1 MYYTCTL
8 RGAVL
13 CRQVRP
19 LASASLPVAQPSW
32 KLSSP
37 SSSHPEIDSLVTT
50 SVLDDVALRDGRDSV
65 GSIERD
71 RPDSKNAGGA
81 GIS

>member
-1 MYYTCTL
+1 ML
-8 RGAVL
+8 PPASQL
-13 CRQVRP
+13 HN
-19 LASASLPVAQPSW
+19 LAGNFLLPDHPT
-32 KLSSP
+32 
-37 SSSHPEIDSLVTT
+37 PEIDSLVTP

>member
-1 MYYTCTL
+1 M
-8 RGAVL
+8 V
-13 CRQVRP
+13 
-19 LASASLPVAQPSW
+19 
-32 KLSSP
+32 
-37 SSSHPEIDSLVTT
+37 DSLVKF

-81 GIS
+81 GISSVISGLGPLLRCRRARVAWNLDQLQIHR

>member
-1 MYYTCTL
+1 M
-8 RGAVL
+8 V
-13 CRQVRP
+13 
-19 LASASLPVAQPSW
+19 
-32 KLSSP
+32 
-37 SSSHPEIDSLVTT
+37 DSLVKF